1 MQACLLAYQ
10 FGVAAENIGKEKEE
24 RGKRNCRI
32 PKEGGKR
39 EGELKEIKG
48 SPFFFLFSREKFF
61 VLCLERGS

>member
-24 RGKRNCRI
+24 RGKRNGRI

-48 SPFFFLFSREKFF
+48 SPFFFLVFPGKVFCF
-61 VLCLERGS
+61 VS